1 MKAKLTTPPACPSVD
16 KVRECILSW
25 EAEVRRYVDMS
36 GKSFDDDDKIG
47 ALIQIVP
54 PQVQNHIRLNPEKAD
69 TYDNLRKLVF
79 AYAAAIGEAKP
90 IDMDLSSFQQS
101 QHKANVQATGPRQGG
116 GKYGGDKGLP
126 ATGSYGQQRL
136 SWKGAKSK
144 GKGKSIFNYQS
155 RSNPTSQQHAKGKG
169 KGKSTKG
176 NPKGGKPVSFSQ
188 GGKSQL
194 PPGSPSSTN
203 AIGRRNSTLAELLQA
218 FF

>member
-1 MKAKLTTPPACPSVD
+1 MKARLSIPPACPSVD

-79 AYAAAIGEAKP
+79 AYAAAIEEAKP

-101 QHKANVQATGPRQGG
+101 QHNAKFQATGPRQSG
-116 GKYGGDKGLP
+116 GKYGAGKGSQ
-126 ATGSYGQQRL
+126 AISFYGQ
-136 SWKGAKSK
+136 
-144 GKGKSIFNYQS
+144 
-155 RSNPTSQQHAKGKG
+155 
-169 KGKSTKG
+169 
-176 NPKGGKPVSFSQ
+176 
-188 GGKSQL
+188 
-194 PPGSPSSTN
+194 
-203 AIGRRNSTLAELLQA
+203 
-218 FF
+218 